1 MRTSRDELAAAE
13 RQAWAAFLASID
25 RVPPE
30 RRDIREVVPGWSVK
44 DLVWHNAGWA
54 LFSAEELTKLD
65 GLPFTD
71 PFAGHD
77 DDYWDRENAAQLE
90 AGRELPWDQ
99 MLAQTE
105 VLREGAHQ
113 LWAELG
119 ELTPEAA
126 DWFAEETSVHY
137 RGHGEEIERFL
148 EG

>member
-1 MRTSRDELAAAE
+1 MSASSDQLAAAE
-13 RQAWAAFLASID
+13 RRAWTEFIALIS
-25 RVPPE
+25 RVAPE
-30 RRDIREVVPGWSVK
+30 RRDVREVVPGWSVK

-54 LFSAEELTKLD
+54 FFSAEELKKLD

-77 DDYWDRENAAQLE
+77 DAFWDRESAAQVE

-99 MLAQTE
+99 MLVEADAVRECAQ
-105 VLREGAHQ
+105 VI
-113 LWAELG
+113 WAGLG
-119 ELTPEAA
+119 DLTPEAA

-137 RGHGEEIERFL
+137 REHGEEIERFL